1 MAVKSVTMR
10 PKEEEASGE
19 LTPIGE
25 KRGKPTFRV
34 AKGTGV
40 SHFSLKQ

>member
-10 PKEEEASGE
+10 AKEEDTIGE

-34 AKGTGV
+34 AKPGV
-40 SHFSLKQ
+40 SHFSLK